1 MSEDIFPE
9 SRPAKPE
16 SHTVEHRPANNGRK
30 RLSPVWGYAAG
41 IVTGVTYG
49 LNPLFAV
56 PLMRQ
61 GISVDE
67 ILFFRYL
74 LAVVILGGWLL
85 VRKESFRVSLKQT
98 SRLLILGILFSLS
111 SLTLFE
117 AYGFIPSGVATT
129 IVFLYPVL
137 VALIMVF
144 MRVYPTWQVWLS
156 IFMTFTGVLFLC
168 RTDGEGLLQ
177 WKGLALAFAS
187 ALSYAMFIVIINR
200 SRAIRTVSNS
210 LLTFYALLTGTVIF
224 AAHSLISGGGEASLF
239 TGLDRIG
246 VWLNLLGLAV
256 MPTVVSTA
264 TLAMATRII
273 GATKSSVLGVFEPVT
288 AILVGA
294 LAFGESIT
302 ANIIIGI
309 VLTMAA
315 IVFMIVSSSKK

>member
-16 SHTVEHRPANNGRK
+16 SHTVEHRPSNNGRK

-117 AYGFIPSGVATT
+117 A
-129 IVFLYPVL
+129 
-137 VALIMVF
+137 LIMVF

-224 AAHSLISGGGEASLF
+224 AAHSLVSGGGEASLF